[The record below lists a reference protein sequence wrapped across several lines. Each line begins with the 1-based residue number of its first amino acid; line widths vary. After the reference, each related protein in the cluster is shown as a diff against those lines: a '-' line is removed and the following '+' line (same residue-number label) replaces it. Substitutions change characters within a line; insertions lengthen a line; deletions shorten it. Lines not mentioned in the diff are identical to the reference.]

1 MGGRACV
8 RHGSRRL
15 IALVLVAA
23 LLGACTTSRPID
35 IGAGTDLAAG
45 VKPDDYVEI
54 TTFDGQELAFKVLRV
69 EPEALV
75 GEGVRV
81 ERAEIETLEV
91 TEPSLGRM
99 AAVIGGTGLAV
110 FLIIG
115 FVVAAIAPAA
125 ILSGAAA

>member
-8 RHGSRRL
+8 RHGSRRF

-35 IGAGTDLAAG
+35 MGAGIDLAAG
-45 VKPDDYVEI
+45 VQPDDYVEV
-54 TTFDGQELAFKVLRV
+54 TTFDGQELAFKVLQV

-75 GEGVRV
+75 GENLRV
-81 ERAEIETLEV
+81 ERVQIETLEV
-91 TEPSLGRM
+91 TEPSLGRT

-110 FLIIG
+110 FLIVG
-115 FVVAAIAPAA
+115 FVVAAVAPAL
-125 ILSGAAA
+125 ILSGATA